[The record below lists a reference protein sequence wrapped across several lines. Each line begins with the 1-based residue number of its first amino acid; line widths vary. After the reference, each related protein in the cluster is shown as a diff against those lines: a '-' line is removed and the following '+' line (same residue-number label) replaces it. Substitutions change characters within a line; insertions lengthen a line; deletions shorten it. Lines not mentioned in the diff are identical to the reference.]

1 MDQTIRE
8 IAGRINEIKN
18 KRLALA
24 SELGRCNS
32 AGIASLKE
40 KIIPAKLNKELVVV
54 GVDGGFLK
62 KEYHGAGLIL
72 RRAVAVAFKF
82 SKPKPSEA
90 RLGPANQ
97 SLLGELKLLET
108 NYFPNRRPLPEPIVT
123 GPELSEQEFNL
134 LAGLKRE
141 ECELQ
146 TALAAIEK
154 FSPDVLVRDGSIIL
168 YPGNAVGTESKVY
181 EEYKKVIGLFKQ
193 LYKTC
198 KEKNILL
205 VGAVEDSRGKRYCG
219 ILKNEV
225 IPTLTAF
232 ENVSRDI
239 REKIDLNKDVLDIT
253 TDTLF
258 LYYLL
263 NVGERTAAL
272 DYSTTSDLPIIAD
285 LADFRKNIYV
295 SYIKAAEFDRPLR
308 LDFFAEPENLQATA
322 DKITSI
328 IFALSNQNRL
338 YSYPSVLIEADARAK
353 LSEEEID
360 YFKAAIA
367 EKLGRNPALFELRR
381 ELRPF

>member
-8 IAGRINEIKN
+8 IAGKINEINN
-18 KRLALA
+18 KRLSLA
-24 SELGRCNS
+24 AELDRCNS
-32 AGIASLKE
+32 AGIVGLKE
-40 KIIPAKLNKELVVV
+40 KIIPAKLDKELIVV

-82 SKPKPSEA
+82 DK
-90 RLGPANQ
+90 N
-97 SLLGELKLLET
+97 LKLLET
-108 NYFPNRRPLPEPIVT
+108 NYFPNRRPLPEPVVT
-123 GPELSEQEFNL
+123 GPELAENEFSL

-146 TALAAIEK
+146 TALAAIDK
-154 FSPDVLVRDGSIIL
+154 FSPNVLVRDGSIIL
-168 YPGNAVGTESKVY
+168 YPGNAVGKDSRVY

-193 LYKTC
+193 LYQTC
-198 KEKNILL
+198 KEKKILL

-219 ILKNEV
+219 ILKNEI
-225 IPTLTAF
+225 IPALAAY

-239 REKIDLNKDVLDIT
+239 REKIEKNKDVLDIT

-263 NVGERTAAL
+263 SVGERTAAL
-272 DYSTTSDLPIIAD
+272 DYSTTSDLPIIED
-285 LADFRKNIYV
+285 LTEFRKNIYV

-308 LDFFAEPENLQATA
+308 LDFFAEPENLQETA

-328 IFALSNQNRL
+328 IFQISNQNRL

>member
-8 IAGRINEIKN
+8 IAHRINEIDS
-18 KRLALA
+18 KRKVLAG
-24 SELGRCNS
+24 SLGACSDSGTIN
-32 AGIASLKE
+32 LKE
-40 KIIPAKLNKELVVV
+40 KIKDIKLNGDLVVV

-62 KEYHGAGLIL
+62 KEYHSAGLIL

-82 SKPKPSEA
+82 DKDF
-90 RLGPANQ
+90 
-97 SLLGELKLLET
+97 KLTET
-108 NYFPNRRPLPEPIVT
+108 NYFPNRRPLPEPVMT
-123 GPELSEQEFNL
+123 GPELAENEFSL

-154 FSPDVLVRDGSIIL
+154 FSPNVLVRDGSIIL
-168 YPGNAVGTESKVY
+168 YPGNAIEKGSQIY
-181 EEYKKVIGLFKQ
+181 EEYKKVIGLFTQ

-219 ILKNEV
+219 ILKNEI
-225 IPTLTAF
+225 IPTIAGF
-232 ENVSRDI
+232 ENISKDVKT
-239 REKIDLNKDVLDIT
+239 KIENTKNVLDIT

-258 LYYLL
+258 LYHML

-285 LADFRKNIYV
+285 LAEFRKNIYV

-308 LDFFAEPENLQATA
+308 LDFFAEPEKLQDTT
-322 DKITSI
+322 DKITAI
-328 IFALSNQNRL
+328 IFQISNQNRL

-353 LSEEEID
+353 LSEDEID

-367 EKLGRNPALFELRR
+367 EKLGRNPVLFELRR

>member
-8 IAGRINEIKN
+8 IAARIDEINK
-18 KRLALA
+18 KRLLLA
-24 SELGRCNS
+24 SELDRCNS

-40 KIIPAKLNKELVVV
+40 KIVPAKLDRELIVV

-82 SKPKPSEA
+82 DKD
-90 RLGPANQ
+90 
-97 SLLGELKLLET
+97 LKLINT
-108 NYFPNRRPLPEPIVT
+108 NYFPNRRPLPEPVVT
-123 GPELSEQEFNL
+123 GPELSEQEFSL

-141 ECELQ
+141 ECELE

-168 YPGNAVGTESKVY
+168 YPGSAVEKESKVY
-181 EEYKKVIGLFKQ
+181 GEYQKVIGLFTQ

-232 ENVSRDI
+232 ENVSKDI

-285 LADFRKNIYV
+285 LAEFRKNIYV

-308 LDFFAEPENLQATA
+308 LDFFAEPERLQETA

-360 YFKAAIA
+360 LLKAAIS
-367 EKLGRNPALFELRR
+367 EKLGRNPAMFELRR
-381 ELRPF
+381 EMRPF

>member
-1 MDQTIRE
+1 MEQTIRE
-8 IAGRINEIKN
+8 IAHRINEIDS
-18 KRLALA
+18 KRKVLA
-24 SELGRCNS
+24 SSLGACS
-32 AGIASLKE
+32 DSGIVNLKE
-40 KIIPAKLNKELVVV
+40 KIKEIKLDSNLVVV

-82 SKPKPSEA
+82 SK
-90 RLGPANQ
+90 
-97 SLLGELKLLET
+97 ELKLLET
-108 NYFPNRRPLPEPIVT
+108 NYFPNRRPLPEPVVT

-181 EEYKKVIGLFKQ
+181 GEYQKVIGLFQQ

-219 ILKNEV
+219 ILKKEV
-225 IPTLTAF
+225 LPEIAGY
-232 ENVSRDI
+232 ENISKDI
-239 REKIDLNKDVLDIT
+239 KTKIENAKDVLDIT

-263 NVGERTAAL
+263 GVGERTAAL
-272 DYSTTSDLPIIAD
+272 DYSTTSDLPIITD

-308 LDFFAEPENLQATA
+308 LDFFAEPERLQETA
-322 DKITSI
+322 DKIVSV

-353 LSEEEID
+353 LSEDEID
-360 YFKAAIA
+360 YFKAAIS

>member
-8 IAGRINEIKN
+8 IAAKINEIDSRRKV
-18 KRLALA
+18 LA
-24 SELGRCNS
+24 SLLGRCS
-32 AGIASLKE
+32 ETGAVELKS
-40 KIIPAKLNKELVVV
+40 KIKKAELSKEIVIC

-82 SKPKPSEA
+82 SKDF
-90 RLGPANQ
+90 
-97 SLLGELKLLET
+97 KLQNT
-108 NYFPNRRPLPEPIVT
+108 SYFPNRRPFPEPVVT
-123 GPELSEQEFNL
+123 GPELAEQEFNL

-168 YPGNAVGTESKVY
+168 YPGNAVEKGSQIY

-219 ILKNEV
+219 ILKNEI
-225 IPTLTAF
+225 IPTIAGF
-232 ENVSRDI
+232 ENIS
-239 REKIDLNKDVLDIT
+239 KDVRTKIETAKNILDMT

-263 NVGERTAAL
+263 DVGERTAAL

-285 LADFRKNIYV
+285 LAEFRKNIYV
-295 SYIKAAEFDRPLR
+295 SYVKAAEFDRPLR
-308 LDFFAEPENLQATA
+308 LEFFSEPENLQETSE
-322 DKITSI
+322 KIVSI
-328 IFALSNQNRL
+328 IFQISNQNRL

-367 EKLGRNPALFELRR
+367 EKLGRNPILFELRR

>member
-1 MDQTIRE
+1 MEQTIRE
-8 IAGRINEIKN
+8 IAGKINEVNN

-24 SELGRCNS
+24 GELDRCNS
-32 AGIASLKE
+32 AGIISLKE
-40 KIIPAKLNKELVVV
+40 KIIPARLDRELVVV

-82 SKPKPSEA
+82 SK
-90 RLGPANQ
+90 
-97 SLLGELKLLET
+97 ELKLLET
-108 NYFPNRRPLPEPIVT
+108 NYFPNRRPLPEPVVT
-123 GPELSEQEFNL
+123 GPELAESEFSL

-154 FSPDVLVRDGSIIL
+154 FKPNVLVRDGSIIL
-168 YPGNAVGTESKVY
+168 CPGSAVEKNSIIY
-181 EEYKKVIGLFKQ
+181 EDYKKVINLFKE
-193 LYKTC
+193 LYKKC
-198 KEKNILL
+198 KDENILL

-219 ILKNEV
+219 ILKNEI
-225 IPTLTAF
+225 IPALAAY

-239 REKIDLNKDVLDIT
+239 REKVEKNKEVLDIT

-285 LADFRKNIYV
+285 LAEFRKNIYV

-308 LDFFAEPENLQATA
+308 LDFFAEPEQLQETA

-328 IFALSNQNRL
+328 IFQISNQNRL

-360 YFKAAIA
+360 YFRAAVA

>member
-8 IAGRINEIKN
+8 IASKINEINN

-24 SELGRCNS
+24 GELDRCNS
-32 AGIASLKE
+32 AGIVSPKE
-40 KIIPAKLNKELVVV
+40 KIIPARLDRELVVV

-82 SKPKPSEA
+82 DKD
-90 RLGPANQ
+90 
-97 SLLGELKLLET
+97 LKLLET
-108 NYFPNRRPLPEPIVT
+108 NYFPNRRPLPEPVVT
-123 GPELSEQEFNL
+123 GPELAENEFSL

-154 FSPDVLVRDGSIIL
+154 FKPNVLVRDGSVIL
-168 YPGNAVGTESKVY
+168 YPGSAVEKDSRVY
-181 EEYKKVIGLFKQ
+181 DEYKRVIRLFKQ

-219 ILKNEV
+219 ILKNEI
-225 IPTLTAF
+225 IPALAAY

-239 REKIDLNKDVLDIT
+239 REKVEKNKDVLDIT

-285 LADFRKNIYV
+285 LAEFRKNIYV

-308 LDFFAEPENLQATA
+308 LDFFAESEQLQETA

-328 IFALSNQNRL
+328 IFQISNQNRL

-360 YFKAAIA
+360 YFRAAVA

>member
-1 MDQTIRE
+1 MDQIIRE
-8 IAGRINEIKN
+8 IAGKLNAINN
-18 KRLALA
+18 KRLLLA
-24 SELGRCNS
+24 STLNACNS
-32 AGIASLKE
+32 SGIVSLKE
-40 KIIPAKLNKELVVV
+40 NIKPIKLEKELVVV

-72 RRAVAVAFKF
+72 RRAVAVCFVFDKDFK
-82 SKPKPSEA
+82 
-90 RLGPANQ
+90 
-97 SLLGELKLLET
+97 LKNT
-108 NYFPNRRPLPEPIVT
+108 NYFPNRRPFPEPVVT

-168 YPGNAVGTESKVY
+168 YPGSVVERGSKVHGEY
-181 EEYKKVIGLFKQ
+181 LKVIKLFRELYKK
-193 LYKTC
+193 C

-219 ILKNEV
+219 ILKNE
-225 IPTLTAF
+225 ILPTLYAL
-232 ENVSRDI
+232 ENVSKEI
-239 REKIDLNKDVLDIT
+239 KNKVEVNKDVLDIT

-263 NVGERTAAL
+263 NFGERTAAL
-272 DYSTTSDLPIIAD
+272 DYSTTSDLPIIED
-285 LADFRKNIYV
+285 LAEFRKNIYV

-308 LDFFAEPENLQATA
+308 LDFFAEPENLQETTE
-322 DKITSI
+322 KIVSI

-353 LSEEEID
+353 LSEEEIE
-360 YFKAAIA
+360 YFKAAIS